1 MSDSKTN
8 ILILGLFCAILFLP
22 TILLAEQIAQKNS
35 SLLIFSKD
43 HRLIGD
49 FPLGYKPSSSAFDE
63 ASGRLYVADR
73 NGSSLLVYDVAANML
88 LEKISFDGRILS
100 ISHDQSRGRI
110 FVLSAQQLEVL
121 EDRTFQRT
129 QTVKLSSSPL
139 FLESDAANGILFVA
153 TSTPEIIAVHSDS
166 LSEAARISD
175 LESEAVAIQVDRNA
189 DRLFVLH
196 KKWVSAYQLSTFRFM
211 DYLRIEADPLRIQ
224 SDPIGGK
231 LFVSL
236 ADDADSVAVF
246 DSRTLE
252 LEDWLWLKNRTYK
265 NRKIDVSSF
274 QADTVRGRA
283 IFLDRESSNWFSEEE
298 TTSQKIL
305 ASTLMPPGMTPS
317 LDIAVN
323 ENIDKGNQLVPNSKF
338 DGFGNFIAAWSD
350 QDGNDGN
357 LEGAFVRRFNSD
369 LSPDGNE
376 FSASKKKVGDQGSP
390 AVGIANN
397 GDYVVVW
404 RDGSGTDGSDF
415 GVFAQLYDSG
425 SSTPLLANDLVVPN
439 TTSGRQMMPWVDSR
453 GNGSFV
459 VAWSG
464 KKGDKRQ
471 TFTKRFDAAGNA
483 LGPEHQSNSES
494 HGNTWAVQV
503 DMNNTGKYV
512 VVWRDDGDN
521 GIRGRLYN
529 ADGSPVA
536 ANSFKAGPLKQGS
549 TQTFAPFVAIKEN
562 GSFIVVWKENSAG
575 GVVGQVFNSSQ
586 VSQGPPF
593 VITSKKSAEVDAPAI
608 AVATDGRFLV
618 CWRDGGYAG
627 GDEIVARWFDSD
639 TNPPTPIGDDFVVP
653 QESGGDE
660 FESNVSSDPAGN
672 FFVVWKDRAR
682 TPTIYGRY
690 LAVGE
695 PPTPIN
701 VAAVLPTSG
710 NRGGSPNLTITGT
723 GFEAGASVDLN
734 DPGIDVGNPTNIT
747 PVSITVP
754 ITISNSAF
762 LGFHDVTVTVG
773 SSSGTGTDLF
783 EVKQSGTYP
792 NPTVNGVNPD
802 SGTQSSSRT
811 VDINGSNF
819 AKHPST
825 SVHFGPNIAVNE
837 LTWISGSL
845 LRADISIGGS
855 AAIGPR
861 DVVVSN
867 PGSSDTTCDNCFE
880 VLFNPALFNDNFG
893 DGNFNGWTP
902 DNGTWNASSFSL
914 VGTHTGKGT
923 IVATGFGG
931 CRNCSIEA
939 EIKVGGEQNKTVSL
953 IGWWVDEDN
962 YVQLTMNKQSD
973 KWLLKQF
980 SDGVTVAKE
989 KYIDPAGVLSFQ
1001 FYKAKIDFDGTT
1013 FRVFLRGNPTS
1024 VIEMEAG
1031 APVPVGTAAFRL
1043 KGTTGTID
1051 NVLVLP

>member
-1 MSDSKTN
+1 M
-8 ILILGLFCAILFLP
+8 LCAILLLP
-22 TILLAEQIAQKNS
+22 TILLAGQIAQKDS
-35 SLLIFSKD
+35 SLSIFSKD
-43 HRLIGD
+43 HRLIRD
-49 FPLGYKPSSSAFDE
+49 FSLGYQPSAYAFDDT
-63 ASGRLYVADR
+63 SGKLYVADR
-73 NGSSLLVYDVAANML
+73 NGSGLLVYDVAGGVL
-88 LEKISFDGRILS
+88 LEKIAFDGQILS

-110 FVLSAQQLEVL
+110 FVLSGHQLEVL

-129 QTVKLSSSPL
+129 QAVKLSSSPL

-153 TSTPEIIAVHSDS
+153 TSTPEIIAFHSDS
-166 LSEAARISD
+166 LSEVARISD

-196 KKWVSAYQLSTFRFM
+196 KKWVSAYQLSTFLFR

-236 ADDADSVAVF
+236 ADDADSIAVF
-246 DSRTLE
+246 DSRTLQV
-252 LEDWLWLKNRTYK
+252 EDWLWLKNRTYK
-265 NRKIDVSSF
+265 NQKIDASSF
-274 QADTVRGRA
+274 QVDPLRGRA
-283 IFLDRESSNWFSEEE
+283 IFLDRNSSNWFSEDE
-298 TTSQKIL
+298 TSSQKIF

-317 LDIAVN
+317 ADIAVN

-338 DGFGNFIAAWSD
+338 DGFGNFIAAWAD

-376 FSASKKKVGDQGSP
+376 FSASKKKAGDQGSP
-390 AVGIANN
+390 AVGIASN

-415 GVFAQLYDSG
+415 GVFAQLYANG
-425 SSTPLLANDLVVPN
+425 SSIPLLTNDLVVPN

-453 GNGSFV
+453 ANGNFV

-471 TFTKRFDAAGNA
+471 TFTRRFDAAGNA

-503 DMNNTGKYV
+503 DVNNSGKYV

-529 ADGSPVA
+529 ADGSTVA
-536 ANSFKAGPLKQGS
+536 ANSFRAGPLKQGS
-549 TQTFAPFVAIKEN
+549 VQTFAPFVAIKED

-575 GVVGQVFNSSQ
+575 GVVGQVFNSNQ

-593 VITSKKSAEVDAPAI
+593 VITSKKSSEVDAPSIAI
-608 AVATDGRFLV
+608 GLDGRFLV

-627 GDEIVARWFDSD
+627 GDEIAARWFDSN
-639 TNPPTPIGDDFVVP
+639 TNPPTPLGDDFVVP
-653 QESGGDE
+653 ENPGGDE

-672 FFVVWKDRAR
+672 FFVVWKDRGR
-682 TPTIYGRY
+682 SPTIYGRY
-690 LAVGE
+690 LGVAP
-695 PPTPIN
+695 PPTPIT
-701 VAAVLPTSG
+701 VVSVLPSTS
-710 NRGGSPNLTITGT
+710 NRASSPVLIITGT
-723 GFEAGASVDLN
+723 GFEPGTTVSLN
-734 DPGIDVGNPTNIT
+734 DAGIVVSAPTAIT

-754 ITISNSAF
+754 ITINNSAF
-762 LGFHDVTVTVG
+762 LGLHDVTVTVG
-773 SSSGTGTDLF
+773 TSSGTGNDLF
-783 EVKQSGTYP
+783 EVKQSGSYP
-792 NPTVNGVNPD
+792 NPSVNSVNPD
-802 SGTQSSSRT
+802 SGTQSSSLT

-819 AKHPST
+819 ANHPATFVNLGS
-825 SVHFGPNIAVNE
+825 NIAVNN

-845 LRADISIGGS
+845 LRANISIGAG
-855 AAIGPR
+855 ATTGER
-861 DVVVSN
+861 DASVSN
-867 PGSSDTTCDNCFE
+867 PGGSNGTCDNCFE
-880 VLFNPALFNDNFG
+880 VLFNPALFSDNFN

-902 DNGTWNASSFSL
+902 DNGTWDASSFSL
-914 VGTHTGKGT
+914 VGLHSGKGT

-931 CRNCSIEA
+931 CLNCSIEA

-953 IGWWVDEDN
+953 VGWWVDKDN
-962 YVQLTMNKQSD
+962 FVELKMDKKSD

-980 SDGVTVAKE
+980 SNGSSVAKQ
-989 KYIDPAGVLSFQ
+989 KYIDPAGILSFQ
-1001 FYKAKIDFDGTT
+1001 FYKAKIDFNGTT
-1013 FRVFLRGNPTS
+1013 FRVFLHGDPNP
-1024 VIEMEAG
+1024 VIVMDAG
-1031 APVPVGTAAFRL
+1031 APVSSGKAAFLL

-1051 NVLVLP
+1051 NLLVLP